1 MKSHQRGSVLIVS
14 LLLLLVITIVGV
26 SGILNTMSNERL
38 ASNQRQVTEAFMA
51 AESGLV
57 NAKQWLDSNR
67 IMWGK
72 HEESMVAL
80 STLYTTTDSGA
91 RWWIESLEYLSG
103 LNNIAKLTSCG
114 TVAASGVE
122 RCVAFSYL
130 QAKGAANLA
139 ALNLIGK
146 NILFK
151 DPASGAI
158 RFIGEEGGPA
168 IAINTDASSVQL
180 SDLID
185 ALNEIARK
193 EEAGIAL
200 TGIEKKL
207 KQVYAN
213 GGGIERVDFGDPF
226 GDANKLSE
234 FVDSVKSDYCGCKTT
249 KTFCAGYSADPVVH
263 TVAFCNKTGDL
274 PNDLGVIGNEKLVYV
289 ESPPGETLTISFQG
303 NKKGAGIMV
312 VKGNVLFSGTPRYDG
327 LLIVVGDSF
336 AVSGG
341 GNGGINGALAV
352 TNFVDS
358 RDSDGNLIV
367 DDSGKAVKEFG
378 DTSASFDGGGTSEYF
393 YNEDRLELVRDKLLS
408 ASTKDLWK
416 LGLVDDNNQNIKD
429 GTILNWIEVIR

>member
-1 MKSHQRGSVLIVS
+1 MKPYQQGSVLIVS

-67 IMWGK
+67 ILWGK
-72 HEESMVAL
+72 YDESMASL
-80 STLYTTTDSGA
+80 STLYTTTESGA

-103 LNNIAKLTSCG
+103 LNNIAKVTSCG

-146 NILFK
+146 NILFR

-158 RFIGEEGGPA
+158 RFIGADGGPA
-168 IAINTDASSVQL
+168 IAINTDASSVRL

-200 TGIEKKL
+200 TDIEKKL
-207 KQVYAN
+207 KEVYAN

-226 GDANKLSE
+226 GDANKLNE
-234 FVDSVKSDYCGCKTT
+234 FVESVKRDYCGCKTT
-249 KTFCAGYSADPVVH
+249 KSFCAGYTANPAIH
-263 TVAFCNKTGDL
+263 TAAFCLTTGDL
-274 PNDLGVIGNEKLVYV
+274 PDDLGVIGKEKLVYV
-289 ESPPGETLTISFQG
+289 ESAPNTTLTIDFKG
-303 NKKGAGIMV
+303 NKKGAGVMV
-312 VKGNVLFSGTPRYDG
+312 VKGNVLFSGTPTYDG
-327 LLIVVGDSF
+327 LLLVVGDSF
-336 AVSGG
+336 TVDGG

-352 TNFVDS
+352 TNIVDAK
-358 RDSDGNLIV
+358 DSDGNIIR
-367 DDSGKAVKEFG
+367 DDSGKAVKAFG
-378 DTSASFDGGGTSEYF
+378 DTTASFSGGGTSDYF
-393 YNEDRLELVRDKLLS
+393 YNEDRLELVREKLLS
-408 ASTKDLWK
+408 TSTKDLWK
-416 LGLVDDNNQNIKD
+416 LGLIDDNEQNIKN
-429 GTILNWIEVIR
+429 GTILNWVEVMR